1 MWSLLFTKIFVPEW
15 GWGGSVKEIVETK
28 KIERFSSLGGDGVV
42 RQGQQSLIVTNR
54 SEERRVGKEG
64 RSRWSPNH

>member
-1 MWSLLFTKIFVPEW
+1 MGWFIKNQALSVLWTIFVPAW

-42 RQGQQSLIVTNR
+42 RQGQQSLIVTN
-54 SEERRVGKEG
+54 
-64 RSRWSPNH
+64 